1 MKDQYSD
8 MIAVKAGSSR
18 INDDADDHD
27 DNDDDDVND
36 EDQSDQDFIVNRC
49 CKTVVAIPDRLAL
62 SLSMNIACRQL
73 SPISFASDIAQMM
86 SSIL

>member
-8 MIAVKAGSSR
+8 MITEKAGSSR

-36 EDQSDQDFIVNRC
+36 DDQSDQDIIVKRR

-62 SLSMNIACRQL
+62 SL
-73 SPISFASDIAQMM
+73 
-86 SSIL
+86 